1 MNLISGISVSL
12 EYSPFSV
19 VASVYLDNGDTVIKI
34 EQAEADTAANAIS
47 AVMSK
52 LTNRILEVVK

>member
-12 EYSPFSV
+12 EYYPSCV
-19 VASVYLDNGDTVIKI
+19 MASVYLDDGDTVIKI